1 MTKQGE
7 CFTYG
12 DDDLIF
18 SSEVSLMDY
27 DVTDQVKTNNKKLTY
42 VNLIG
47 TCFIYEHMCKF
58 ISSVKHLKTGFSKHF
73 LKSLFVYKRLN
84 LETLRSGNT
93 CRTETLLVKCV
104 SLVI

>member
-1 MTKQGE
+1 
-7 CFTYG
+7 
-12 DDDLIF
+12 
-18 SSEVSLMDY
+18 MDN

-42 VNLIG
+42 G

-58 ISSVKHLKTGFSKHF
+58 ISSVKHLKTGFCKHF

-93 CRTETLLVKCV
+93 CKTETLLVKCV